1 MTRSKKKFYTKLALT
16 LSAVV
21 MAVWGILGTSA
32 SLAWFSATDE
42 TQRNIFQ
49 TAEFEVEVSYRKGND
64 WKSLD
69 GATEVF
75 DRNARYEPGYLQVVY
90 LRIQN
95 AGSVAFDYN
104 MAVTVLHSK
113 PGKNASENEFYL
125 QEHLTFGMVTA
136 DDLTT
141 LQTILSSRSAA
152 AAKATMPLQ
161 TFATETPV
169 ALEKGQTDYAALII
183 YMPKSVDNIANYREQ
198 RPEIEL
204 GITVNASQQGSSAQN

>member
-16 LSAVV
+16 LSAIV

-49 TAEFEVEVSYRKGND
+49 TAEFEVEVSYLKGND

-69 GATEVF
+69 STSEVF
-75 DRNARYEPGYLQVVY
+75 DRNALYEPGYLQVVY

-95 AGSVAFDYN
+95 DGSVAFDYN
-104 MAVTVLHSK
+104 MAVTVLHSSS
-113 PGKNASENEFYL
+113 GKNVFEDDFYL
-125 QEHLTFGMVTA
+125 QEHLNFGMVTA
-136 DDLTT
+136 DDLTALQST
-141 LQTILSSRSAA
+141 LSTRSAA

-161 TFATETPV
+161 TFATDTPI

-183 YMPKSVDNIANYREQ
+183 YMPESVDNIANYREQ
-198 RPEIEL
+198 QPKIEL
-204 GITVNASQQGSSAQN
+204 GITVNASQQGISARN